1 MMSTPGTLKRDR
13 SGRPLF
19 DIVALAA
26 SAGGLQALIRVLEGL
41 PGDFGAAVV
50 ISSIST
56 RVITVSRRSI
66 WRRTR

>member
-1 MMSTPGTLKRDR
+1 
-13 SGRPLF
+13 LF